1 MRKPKVS
8 IIMGVYNCQDTVEE
22 SIESIIHQTYQNWEL
37 IICDDAS
44 TDGTYEKVLHYAKR
58 DPERIRLIRNK
69 NNQRLAAS
77 LNRCLAEAKGEW
89 IARQDGDDLSVS
101 TRLEKQVHFLE
112 TNPDYDVVGTA
123 MTVFDE
129 SGTKGVRALA
139 SAPDRKVLARGTPFC
154 HGTIMMR
161 ASAYK
166 TLNGYRSVK
175 TTRRMEDIDLWIRFF
190 AAGMK
195 GFNLQEPLYLVREDE
210 AAFQR
215 RKFRYSMDNAWLV
228 LKACRLLKLSPFDY
242 LFALKPI
249 VRACLSPKIMR
260 FYHHRKLGTALFKR
274 RTIRDE

>member
-1 MRKPKVS
+1 MRQPKVS
-8 IIMGVYNCQDTVEE
+8 IIMGVYNCQETVDE
-22 SIESIIHQTYQNWEL
+22 SIESILRQTYENWEL

-44 TDGTYEKVLHYAKR
+44 TDGTYEKVLNYTMR
-58 DPERIRLIRNK
+58 DPDRIRLIQNEH
-69 NNQRLAAS
+69 NQRLAAS
-77 LNRCLAEAKGEW
+77 LNRCLTEANGEL
-89 IARQDGDDLSVS
+89 IARQDGDDISVS

-112 TNPDYDVVGTA
+112 AHPEYDVVGTA

-129 SGTKGVRALA
+129 SGAKGVRALV
-139 SAPDRKVLARGTPFC
+139 SEPDRRVLARGTPFC

-166 TLNGYRSVK
+166 ALNGYRSVK

-190 AAGMK
+190 AAGRK

-228 LKACRLLKLSPFDY
+228 LQACKQLKLSPFDY
-242 LFALKPI
+242 LFALKPVI
-249 VRACLSPKIMR
+249 RACMSPKIMR
-260 FYHHRKLGTALFKR
+260 FYHQRKLGGSMVKR